1 MSGTPTSTWAC
12 VGSCPMFSCGCD
24 EDVIPAPAA
33 ASCSSQAEALVGQW
47 TVVTDQQAP
56 HCDQMGSIGSNSIT
70 YVVSSCSEAATF
82 NTQLLSATCGPGAF
96 GGLSGMFSE
105 EDDGGGTWDTTNIYC
120 NYWQRS
126 SSTSNLVWEWF
137 GTTDQ
142 SAGCPSTLAEA
153 RAKPL
158 NGDLWYAGSDMSG
171 TPTSTW
177 ACVGSCP
184 TLSCGCSGEVS
195 KASSMAGPFCP
206 GSPYII
212 HVLFLLAFSASL
224 S

>member
-1 MSGTPTSTWAC
+1 MLRVVFRIAASTA
-12 VGSCPMFSCGCD
+12 FN
-24 EDVIPAPAA
+24 VILPALA
-33 ASCSSQAEALVGQW
+33 ASCSSQAEVLVGQW
-47 TVVTDQQAP
+47 TVVTSQSKPDCSQTYTV
-56 HCDQMGSIGSNSIT
+56 GGNSNT
-70 YVVSSCSEAATF
+70 YVLINCSEAATF
-82 NTQLLSATCGPGAF
+82 NTQLLSATCEPGVS
-96 GGLSGMFSE
+96 GGFSGMFSE
-105 EDDGGGTWDTTNIYC
+105 EDDGGGTWDTTYIYC

-137 GTTDQ
+137 WTTDQ

-195 KASSMAGPFCP
+195 KAYSTAGPFCP
-206 GSPYII
+206 GSSYGI
-212 HVLFLLAFSASL
+212 HGLVLLAFSAFL